1 MLGVIN
7 MEKINLPGDR
17 KRLEDFLQNKKVDY
31 AGELMENVNSIIEDV
46 VNEGDKALFDF
57 TEKYDGVKLER
68 LSVDKS
74 FLKTSEIDEE
84 LLDSLKVAKRRLID
98 YSKSQLD
105 KSWYKR
111 NENGG
116 FVGEQITPIE
126 RVGLYIPGG
135 RAAYPS
141 SVLMTA
147 VPALVAGVNEIVAV
161 SPPGKD
167 GKINPTV
174 ARTLDLCG
182 IDEVYSIG
190 GAQAIAA
197 LAYGTETIKKVDK
210 IVGPGNKFVTMA
222 KKLVFGQVDIDMLA
236 GPSEVLVIA
245 DKTADSAAIAADLLA
260 QAEHDPEA
268 RVVLITAEDDIIMEV
283 EDELEKQL
291 EMLKTKETARSSLEN
306 YGLIIKVGS
315 LDEAIKASNEIA
327 PEHLELIVNDPLKY
341 IERIKHAGSIFIG
354 KWTPEVAGDYLAGPN
369 HVLPTS
375 GTARFSSPLSVN
387 DFVKSSSLI
396 YFTEEELRNTF
407 TDIERIAESE
417 GLPAHASAARIRL
430 ESAGDEND

>member
-1 MLGVIN
+1 
-7 MEKINLPGDR
+7 MEKISLPEVNN
-17 KRLEDFLQNKKVDY
+17 RLDEFLQNKKVDY
-31 AGELMENVNSIIEDV
+31 SGELMENVNRIITTVMEK
-46 VNEGDKALFDF
+46 GDKALYDF
-57 TEKYDGVKLER
+57 TEKYDGVKLEE
-68 LSVDKS
+68 LNVDKE
-74 FLKTSEIDEE
+74 FLKTAEIKVE
-84 LLDSLKVAKRRLID
+84 LLESLKVAKNRLID
-98 YSKSQLD
+98 YSKSQLN

-116 FVGEQITPIE
+116 FVGEQVTPLD

-147 VPALVAGVNEIVAV
+147 VPALVAGVEEIVAV

-167 GKINPTV
+167 GKINPVV
-174 ARTLDLCG
+174 ARTLNLCG

-197 LAYGTETIKKVDK
+197 LAYGTETIKSVDK
-210 IVGPGNKFVTMA
+210 IVGPGNKYVTMA

-245 DKTADSAAIAADLLA
+245 DETAEPAAIAADLLA

-268 RVVLITAEDDIIMEV
+268 RVVLITTEEDIIIKV
-283 EDELEKQL
+283 ENELEGQL
-291 EMLKTKETARSSLEN
+291 EKLETKETAKSSLED
-306 YGLIIKVGS
+306 YGLIIKVES
-315 LDEAIKASNEIA
+315 LDEAIAASNKIA

-341 IERIKHAGSIFIG
+341 IDRIKHAGSIFIG
-354 KWTPEVAGDYLAGPN
+354 RWTPEVAGDYLAGPN

-396 YFTEEELRNTF
+396 YFTEEELRSTF

-430 ESAGDEND
+430 GSTGDNND

>member
-1 MLGVIN
+1 
-7 MEKINLPGDR
+7 MEKISLPEVNN
-17 KRLEDFLQNKKVDY
+17 RLDEFLQNKKVDY
-31 AGELMENVNSIIEDV
+31 SGELMENVNRIITTVMEK
-46 VNEGDKALFDF
+46 GDKALYDF
-57 TEKYDGVKLER
+57 TEKYDGVKLEE
-68 LSVDKS
+68 LNVDKE
-74 FLKTSEIDEE
+74 FLKTAEIKVE
-84 LLDSLKVAKRRLID
+84 LLESLKVAKNRLID
-98 YSKSQLD
+98 YSKSQLN
-105 KSWYKR
+105 KSWFKR

-116 FVGEQITPIE
+116 FVGEQVTPLD

-147 VPALVAGVNEIVAV
+147 VPALVAGVEEIVAV

-167 GKINPTV
+167 GKINPVV
-174 ARTLDLCG
+174 ARTLNLCG

-197 LAYGTETIKKVDK
+197 LAYGTETIKSVDK
-210 IVGPGNKFVTMA
+210 IVGPGNKYVTMA

-245 DKTADSAAIAADLLA
+245 DETAEPAAIAADLLA

-268 RVVLITAEDDIIMEV
+268 RVVLITTEEEIIAKV
-283 EDELEKQL
+283 EAELEIQIESL
-291 EMLKTKETARSSLEN
+291 QTKETARSSLDS
-306 YGLIIKVGS
+306 YGLVIKVEN
-315 LDEAIKASNEIA
+315 LDEAIAASNKIA
-327 PEHLELIVNDPLKY
+327 PEHLELIVKDPLKY
-341 IERIKHAGSIFIG
+341 IDRIKHAGSIFIG
-354 KWTPEVAGDYLAGPN
+354 RWTPEVAGDYLAGPN

-396 YFTEEELRNTF
+396 YFTEEELRSTF

-430 ESAGDEND
+430 ESNGDNND

>member
-1 MLGVIN
+1 
-7 MEKINLPGDR
+7 MEKISLPEVNN
-17 KRLEDFLQNKKVDY
+17 RLDEFLQNKKVDY
-31 AGELMENVNSIIEDV
+31 SGELMENVNRIITTVMEK
-46 VNEGDKALFDF
+46 GDKALYDF
-57 TEKYDGVKLER
+57 TEKYDGVKLEE
-68 LSVDKS
+68 LNVDKE
-74 FLKTSEIDEE
+74 FLKTAEIKVE
-84 LLDSLKVAKRRLID
+84 LLESLKVAKNRLID
-98 YSKSQLD
+98 YSKSQLN

-116 FVGEQITPIE
+116 FVGEQVTPLD

-147 VPALVAGVNEIVAV
+147 VPALVAGVEEIVAV

-167 GKINPTV
+167 GKINPVV
-174 ARTLDLCG
+174 ARTLNLCG

-197 LAYGTETIKKVDK
+197 LAYGTETIKSVDK
-210 IVGPGNKFVTMA
+210 IVGPGNKYVTMA

-245 DKTADSAAIAADLLA
+245 DETAEPAAIAADLLA

-268 RVVLITAEDDIIMEV
+268 RVVLITTEEDIIIKV
-283 EDELEKQL
+283 ENELEGQL
-291 EMLKTKETARSSLEN
+291 EKLETKETAKSSLED
-306 YGLIIKVGS
+306 YGLIIKVES
-315 LDEAIKASNEIA
+315 LDEAIAASNKIA

-341 IERIKHAGSIFIG
+341 IDRIKHAGSIFIG
-354 KWTPEVAGDYLAGPN
+354 RWTPEVAGDYLAGPN

-396 YFTEEELRNTF
+396 YFTEEELRSTF

-430 ESAGDEND
+430 ESNGDNND

>member
-1 MLGVIN
+1 
-7 MEKINLPGDR
+7 MEKISLPEVNN
-17 KRLEDFLQNKKVDY
+17 RLDEFLQNKKVDY
-31 AGELMENVNSIIEDV
+31 SGELMENVNRIITTVMEK
-46 VNEGDKALFDF
+46 GDKALYDF
-57 TEKYDGVKLER
+57 TEKYDGVKLEE
-68 LSVDKS
+68 LNVDKE
-74 FLKTSEIDEE
+74 FLKTAEIKVE
-84 LLDSLKVAKRRLID
+84 LLESLKVAKNRLID
-98 YSKSQLD
+98 YSKSQLN
-105 KSWYKR
+105 KSWFKR

-116 FVGEQITPIE
+116 FVGEQVTPLD

-147 VPALVAGVNEIVAV
+147 VPALVAGVEEIVAV

-167 GKINPTV
+167 GKINPVV
-174 ARTLDLCG
+174 ARTLNLCG

-197 LAYGTETIKKVDK
+197 LAYGTETIKSVDK
-210 IVGPGNKFVTMA
+210 IVGPGNKYVTMA

-245 DKTADSAAIAADLLA
+245 DETAEPAAIAADLLA

-268 RVVLITAEDDIIMEV
+268 RVVLITTEEEIIAKV
-283 EDELEKQL
+283 EAELEIQIESL
-291 EMLKTKETARSSLEN
+291 QTKETARSSLDS
-306 YGLIIKVGS
+306 YGLVIKVEN
-315 LDEAIKASNEIA
+315 LDEAIAASNKIA
-327 PEHLELIVNDPLKY
+327 PEHLELIVKDPLKY
-341 IERIKHAGSIFIG
+341 IDRIKHAGSIFIG
-354 KWTPEVAGDYLAGPN
+354 RWTPEVAGDYLAGPN

-396 YFTEEELRNTF
+396 YFTEEELRSTF

-417 GLPAHASAARIRL
+417 GLPGHANAARIRL
-430 ESAGDEND
+430 ESNGDNND

>member
-1 MLGVIN
+1 
-7 MEKINLPGDR
+7 MEKISLPEVNN
-17 KRLEDFLQNKKVDY
+17 RLDEFLQNKKVDY
-31 AGELMENVNSIIEDV
+31 SGELMENVNRIITTVMEK
-46 VNEGDKALFDF
+46 GDKALYDF
-57 TEKYDGVKLER
+57 TEKYDGVKLEE
-68 LSVDKS
+68 LNVDKE
-74 FLKTSEIDEE
+74 FLKTAEIKVE
-84 LLDSLKVAKRRLID
+84 LLESLKVAKNRLID
-98 YSKSQLD
+98 YSKSQLN

-116 FVGEQITPIE
+116 FVGEQVTPLD

-147 VPALVAGVNEIVAV
+147 VPALVAGVEEIVAV

-167 GKINPTV
+167 GKINPVV
-174 ARTLDLCG
+174 ARTLNLCG

-197 LAYGTETIKKVDK
+197 LAYGTETIKSVDK
-210 IVGPGNKFVTMA
+210 IVGPGNKYVTMA

-245 DKTADSAAIAADLLA
+245 DETAEPAAIAADLLA

-268 RVVLITAEDDIIMEV
+268 RVVLITTEEEIIAKV
-283 EDELEKQL
+283 EAELETQIESL
-291 EMLKTKETARSSLEN
+291 QTKETARSSLDS
-306 YGLIIKVGS
+306 YGLVIKVEN
-315 LDEAIKASNEIA
+315 LDEAIAASNKIA
-327 PEHLELIVNDPLKY
+327 PEHLELIVKDPLKY
-341 IERIKHAGSIFIG
+341 IDRIKHAGSIFIG
-354 KWTPEVAGDYLAGPN
+354 RWTPEVAGDYLAGPN

-396 YFTEEELRNTF
+396 YFTEEELRSTF

-417 GLPAHASAARIRL
+417 GLPGHANAARIRL
-430 ESAGDEND
+430 ESNGDNND

>member
-1 MLGVIN
+1 
-7 MEKINLPGDR
+7 MEKISLPEVNN
-17 KRLEDFLQNKKVDY
+17 RLDEFLQNKKVDY
-31 AGELMENVNSIIEDV
+31 SGELMENVNRIITTLMEK
-46 VNEGDKALFDF
+46 GDKALYDF
-57 TEKYDGVKLER
+57 TEKYDGVKLEE
-68 LSVDKS
+68 LNVDKE
-74 FLKTSEIDEE
+74 FLKTAEIGDE
-84 LLDSLKVAKRRLID
+84 LLESLKVAKNRLID
-98 YSKSQLD
+98 YSKSQLN

-116 FVGEQITPIE
+116 FVGEQVTPLD

-147 VPALVAGVNEIVAV
+147 VPALVAGVEEIVAV

-167 GKINPTV
+167 GKINPVV
-174 ARTLDLCG
+174 ARTLNLCG

-197 LAYGTETIKKVDK
+197 LAYGTETIKSVDK
-210 IVGPGNKFVTMA
+210 IVGPGNKYVTMA

-245 DKTADSAAIAADLLA
+245 DETAEPAAIAADLLA

-268 RVVLITAEDDIIMEV
+268 RVVLITTEEEIIAKV
-283 EDELEKQL
+283 EAELETQIESL
-291 EMLKTKETARSSLEN
+291 QTKETARSSLDS
-306 YGLIIKVGS
+306 YGLVIKVEN
-315 LDEAIKASNEIA
+315 LDEAIAASNKIA
-327 PEHLELIVNDPLKY
+327 PEHLELIVKDPLKY
-341 IERIKHAGSIFIG
+341 IDRIKHAGSIFIG
-354 KWTPEVAGDYLAGPN
+354 RWTPEVAGDYLAGPN

-396 YFTEEELRNTF
+396 YFTEEELRSTF

-430 ESAGDEND
+430 ESNGDNND

>member
-1 MLGVIN
+1 
-7 MEKINLPGDR
+7 MEKINLPADNDR
-17 KRLEDFLQNKKVDY
+17 LNDFLQNKKVDY
-31 AGELMENVNSIIEDV
+31 SGELMKNVNRIIETV
-46 VNEGDKALFDF
+46 VEEGDKALFDF
-57 TEKYDGVKLER
+57 TEKYDGVRLEEIR
-68 LSVDKS
+68 VDQE
-74 FLKTSEIDEE
+74 FLKTAEIEDD
-84 LLDSLKVAKRRLID
+84 LLESLKTAKNRLID
-98 YSKSQLD
+98 YSKSQLN

-116 FVGEQITPIE
+116 FVGEQVTPIE

-147 VPALVAGVNEIVAV
+147 VPALVAGVKEIVAV
-161 SPPGKD
+161 SPPGED

-174 ARTLDLCG
+174 ARTLSLCG
-182 IDEVYSIG
+182 VDEVYSIG
-190 GAQAIAA
+190 GAQAITA
-197 LAYGTETIKKVDK
+197 LAYGTETIKSVDK

-245 DKTADSAAIAADLLA
+245 DETADPAAIAADLLA

-268 RVVLITAEDDIIMEV
+268 RVVLITTEAGIISKV
-283 EDELEKQL
+283 EAELESQIEEL
-291 EMLKTKETARSSLEN
+291 ETKEIARSSLES
-306 YGLIIKVGS
+306 YGLVIKVED
-315 LDEAIKASNEIA
+315 LDEAIEASNEIA
-327 PEHLELIVNDPLKY
+327 PEHLELIVKDPLKY
-341 IERIKHAGSIFIG
+341 IDRIKHAGSIFIG
-354 KWTPEVAGDYLAGPN
+354 SWTPEVAGDYLAGPN

-375 GTARFSSPLSVN
+375 GTAKFSSPLSVN

-396 YFTEEELRNTF
+396 YFTEEELKSTF

-417 GLPAHASAARIRL
+417 GLPAHANAARIRL
-430 ESAGDEND
+430 RSTGDKND

>member
-1 MLGVIN
+1 
-7 MEKINLPGDR
+7 MEKISLPEVNN
-17 KRLEDFLQNKKVDY
+17 RLDEFLQNKKVDY
-31 AGELMENVNSIIEDV
+31 SGELMENVNRIITTVMEK
-46 VNEGDKALFDF
+46 GDKALYDF
-57 TEKYDGVKLER
+57 TEKYDGVKLEE
-68 LSVDKS
+68 LNVDKE
-74 FLKTSEIDEE
+74 FLKTAEIGDE
-84 LLDSLKVAKRRLID
+84 LLESLKVAKNRLID
-98 YSKSQLD
+98 YSKSQLN

-116 FVGEQITPIE
+116 FVGEQVTPLD

-147 VPALVAGVNEIVAV
+147 VPALVAGVEEIVAV
-161 SPPGKD
+161 SPPGED

-174 ARTLDLCG
+174 ARTLNLCG
-182 IDEVYSIG
+182 VDEVYSIG

-222 KKLVFGQVDIDMLA
+222 KKMVFGQVDIDMLA

-268 RVVLITAEDDIIMEV
+268 RVVLITTEEEIIVEV
-283 EDELEKQL
+283 GAELERQIEEL
-291 EMLKTKETARSSLEN
+291 ETKETARSSLDT
-306 YGLIIKVGS
+306 YGLVIKVEN
-315 LDEAIKASNEIA
+315 LDEAIAASNKIA
-327 PEHLELIVNDPLKY
+327 PEHLELIVKDPLKY
-341 IERIKHAGSIFIG
+341 IDRIKHAGSIFIG
-354 KWTPEVAGDYLAGPN
+354 RWTPEVAGDYLAGPN

-396 YFTEEELRNTF
+396 YFTEEELKSTF
-407 TDIERIAESE
+407 SDIERIAESE
-417 GLPAHASAARIRL
+417 GLPAHANAARIRL
-430 ESAGDEND
+430 ESTGDKND

>member
-1 MLGVIN
+1 
-7 MEKINLPGDR
+7 MEKISLPEVNN
-17 KRLEDFLQNKKVDY
+17 RLDEFLQNKKVDY
-31 AGELMENVNSIIEDV
+31 SGELMENVNRIITTVMEK
-46 VNEGDKALFDF
+46 GDKALYDF
-57 TEKYDGVKLER
+57 TEKYDGVKLEE
-68 LSVDKS
+68 LNVDKE
-74 FLKTSEIDEE
+74 FLKTAEIGDE
-84 LLDSLKVAKRRLID
+84 LLESLKVAKNRLID
-98 YSKSQLD
+98 YSKSQLN
-105 KSWYKR
+105 KSWFKR

-116 FVGEQITPIE
+116 FVGEQVTPLD

-147 VPALVAGVNEIVAV
+147 VPALVAGVEEIVAV

-167 GKINPTV
+167 GKINPVV
-174 ARTLDLCG
+174 ARTLNLCG

-197 LAYGTETIKKVDK
+197 LAYGTETIKSVDK
-210 IVGPGNKFVTMA
+210 IVGPGNKYVTMA

-245 DKTADSAAIAADLLA
+245 DETAEPAAIAADLLA

-268 RVVLITAEDDIIMEV
+268 RVVLITTEEEIIAKV
-283 EDELEKQL
+283 EAELETQIESL
-291 EMLKTKETARSSLEN
+291 QTKETARSSLDS
-306 YGLIIKVGS
+306 YGLVIKVEN
-315 LDEAIKASNEIA
+315 LDEAIAASNKIA
-327 PEHLELIVNDPLKY
+327 PEHLELIVKDPLKY
-341 IERIKHAGSIFIG
+341 IDRIKHAGSIFIG
-354 KWTPEVAGDYLAGPN
+354 RWTPEVAGDYLAGPN

-396 YFTEEELRNTF
+396 YFTEEELRSTF

-417 GLPAHASAARIRL
+417 GLPGHANAARIRL
-430 ESAGDEND
+430 ESNGDNND

>member
-1 MLGVIN
+1 
-7 MEKINLPGDR
+7 MENIKLPEDNN
-17 KRLEDFLQNKKVDY
+17 KLNDFLQNKKVDY
-31 AGELMENVNSIIEDV
+31 SGKLMENVNRIMETV
-46 VNEGDKALFDF
+46 AEGGDKALFDF
-57 TEKYDGVKLER
+57 TEKYDGVKLED
-68 LSVDKS
+68 LNVDKE
-74 FLKTSEIDEE
+74 FLKTAEIKVE
-84 LLDSLKVAKRRLID
+84 LLESLKVAKNRLID
-98 YSKSQLD
+98 YSKSQLN
-105 KSWYKR
+105 KSWFKR

-116 FVGEQITPIE
+116 FVGEQVTPLD

-147 VPALVAGVNEIVAV
+147 VPALVAGVEEIVAV

-167 GKINPTV
+167 GKINPVV
-174 ARTLDLCG
+174 ARTLNLCG

-197 LAYGTETIKKVDK
+197 LAYGTETIKSVDK
-210 IVGPGNKFVTMA
+210 IVGPGNKYVTMA

-245 DKTADSAAIAADLLA
+245 DETAEPAAIAADLLA

-268 RVVLITAEDDIIMEV
+268 RVVLITTEEEIIAKV
-283 EDELEKQL
+283 EAELETQIESL
-291 EMLKTKETARSSLEN
+291 QTKETARSSLDS
-306 YGLIIKVGS
+306 YGLVIKVEN
-315 LDEAIKASNEIA
+315 LDEAIAASNKIA
-327 PEHLELIVNDPLKY
+327 PEHLELIVKDPLKY
-341 IERIKHAGSIFIG
+341 IDRIKHAGSIFIG
-354 KWTPEVAGDYLAGPN
+354 RWTPEVAGDYLAGPN

-396 YFTEEELRNTF
+396 YFTEEELRSTF

-430 ESAGDEND
+430 ESNGDNND